1 MYASIGAEIP
11 TETGWTFE
19 PKYDGMRA
27 LAFVTPT
34 RVKLMTRNGK
44 DKAAQFPEI
53 ASALI
58 ALGRRRRRPM
68 ILDGEVVALERN
80 KAGHFQKLQ
89 GRFQLKS
96 QED

>member
-1 MYASIGAEIP
+1 MYVSIGAESP
-11 TETGWTFE
+11 TEMAWTVV

-34 RVKLMTRNGK
+34 RGKLMTLNGK
-44 DKAAQFPEI
+44 DKAAQLLGI
-53 ASALI
+53 ATALI
-58 ALGRRRRRPM
+58 APGRRRRRPM